1 MNVSWF
7 DLVVLCLLTYG
18 SIIGFKRGL
27 IVELGS
33 LISLFVGLIGVIRY
47 SSNLSEL
54 INSIFNWPSF
64 INYTISFI
72 VIFFSISYII
82 SMFARLITK
91 AIKISVLSLFN
102 RIAGLVFGI
111 LKYIL
116 ILSFIIFF
124 INEVF
129 FIEFYNN
136 NDQIQSSTT
145 YNPLLRIAESI
156 IEIIELEELNSNNW
170 EKL

>member
-102 RIAGLVFGI
+102 RISGLIFGI

-136 NDQIQSSTT
+136 DNQIQSSTT
-145 YNPLLRIAESI
+145 YNPLLRVAEFI
-156 IEIIELEELNSNNW
+156 IELIELEELNSNNW

>member
-102 RIAGLVFGI
+102 RISGLIFGI

-136 NDQIQSSTT
+136 DNQIQSSTT
-145 YNPLLRIAESI
+145 YDPLLRVAEFI

>member
-102 RIAGLVFGI
+102 RISGLIFGI

-136 NDQIQSSTT
+136 DNQIQSSTT
-145 YNPLLRIAESI
+145 YNPLLRVAEFI

>member
-33 LISLFVGLIGVIRY
+33 LISLFIGLIGVFRY

-54 INSIFNWPSF
+54 INSIFSWPSF
-64 INYTISFI
+64 INYTISFV

-82 SMFARLITK
+82 SMFAKLITK

-102 RIAGLVFGI
+102 RISGLVFGI

-116 ILSFIIFF
+116 ILSFMIFF

-129 FIEFYNN
+129 FIEFDN
-136 NDQIQSSTT
+136 NDNQIQFSTT
-145 YNPLLRIAESI
+145 YNPLLRIAEFI

>member
-136 NDQIQSSTT
+136 DNQIQSSTT
-145 YNPLLRIAESI
+145 YDPLLRVAEFI